1 MLTFRPI
8 ASSSAGNAYLVT
20 SGRGSLL
27 VDCGLPIAKLM
38 EASGFSL
45 SSLDACLVSH
55 SHGDHSKAVK
65 DLMAR
70 GVDVWASPETLKA
83 LNLEGV
89 YRANAFESDAHTYGI
104 AGWNVKAFEV
114 VHDCPGTVGFLISN
128 RQGSKLLY
136 MTDTAYSPYRF
147 SGLTHIAV
155 ECNFDSDTL
164 RRNAMDG
171 SADVGRQKRVV
182 KTHMSLERLVDM
194 LKANDLSSVREIW
207 LLHLSDQNSDEE
219 LIRSEVEKATG
230 RPVYIA
236 QAKAV
241 TR

>member
-70 GVDVWASPETLKA
+70 GVDVAASPETLKA
-83 LNLEGV
+83 LGIFGEF
-89 YRANAFESDAHTYGI
+89 RALVIEPDKVSYPIGP
-104 AGWNVKAFEV
+104 WSVKAFEV
-114 VHDCPGTVGFLISN
+114 VHDCPGTVGFLIADED
-128 RQGSKLLY
+128 SKLLY
-136 MTDTAYSPYRF
+136 LTDTAYSPYRF
-147 SGLTHIAV
+147 TGLTHIAV

-182 KTHMSLERLVDM
+182 KTHMSLERLVEM
-194 LKANDLSSVREIW
+194 LKSNDLSTVKEIW

-219 LIRSEVEKATG
+219 LMRAEVEKATG
-230 RPVYIA
+230 RPVYVA
-236 QAKAV
+236 QAKAAM
-241 TR
+241 R